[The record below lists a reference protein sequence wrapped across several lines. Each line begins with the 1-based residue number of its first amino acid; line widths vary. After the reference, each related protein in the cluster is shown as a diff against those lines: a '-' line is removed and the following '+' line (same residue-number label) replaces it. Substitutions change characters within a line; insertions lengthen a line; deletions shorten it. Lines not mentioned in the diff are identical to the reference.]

1 MLSRR
6 AKSALALATFPV
18 LTGIYGRSREH
29 HWTPDDTVAG
39 GGGGG
44 TDKPDKKAAA
54 TKLELTPEEL
64 EAKISAAAA
73 AAVKAAEDKHKA
85 DAEKAKTDAEKEAAR
100 KQGEFKKLYDDEVEL
115 RKRDVGERDEKIR
128 QLEIEKRVSRY
139 IGEHHKEYAG
149 AVDDIMPRVKIAP
162 DAKETD
168 IDKAIKAAVDDF
180 VSNWKPAGSTGQG
193 APGKTSHGKLP
204 AGSPAPVR
212 DRGNDDGDRKTHGGR
227 WSHLN
232 TQV

>member
-44 TDKPDKKAAA
+44 TDKPDKKA
-54 TKLELTPEEL
+54 
-64 EAKISAAAA
+64 
-73 AAVKAAEDKHKA
+73 
-85 DAEKAKTDAEKEAAR
+85 AAR

-162 DAKETD
+162 DAKE
-168 IDKAIKAAVDDF
+168 
-180 VSNWKPAGSTGQG
+180 
-193 APGKTSHGKLP
+193 
-204 AGSPAPVR
+204 
-212 DRGNDDGDRKTHGGR
+212 
-227 WSHLN
+227 
-232 TQV
+232 